1 MHCGYDRTI
10 RRRSGVMRI
19 AFTIPRSALLDPPSP
34 SALRGFTLMEMLL
47 VLSILVLAATMAF
60 PALNRLYL
68 EHKLQEAAQ
77 VVQSKLATARV
88 HALDEG
94 VPYQFLFEL
103 NGSRFLIIPE
113 EPDAQA
119 TAGTGSGSAGLVEV
133 VQPRW
138 KYTGNVEQGI
148 TFEAAPSTLGTGHVD
163 KAWLT
168 GLADSDKLD
177 DVVWA
182 TPISFYPDGTSSG
195 GEVQVADTCEEF
207 IRLSIRALTGGVLVS
222 PIERKGRL

>member
-1 MHCGYDRTI
+1 
-10 RRRSGVMRI
+10 
-19 AFTIPRSALLDPPSP
+19 
-34 SALRGFTLMEMLL
+34 MEMLL
-47 VLSILVLAATMAF
+47 VLSILVLAATIAF

-77 VVQSKLATARV
+77 VIQSRLATARV

-103 NGSRFLIIPE
+103 NGPRFLIIPE

-119 TAGTGSGSAGLVEV
+119 TAGSGSGSAALVEV
-133 VQPRW
+133 IQARW
-138 KYTGNVEQGI
+138 KFTGNVEQGI
-148 TFEAAPSTLGTGHVD
+148 IFEAAPSTLGTGHVD
-163 KAWLT
+163 QAWLT
-168 GLADSDKLD
+168 GLADADKLD

-195 GEVQVADTCEEF
+195 GEVQVADTRDEF
-207 IRLSIRALTGGVLVS
+207 VRITIRALTGGVLVS